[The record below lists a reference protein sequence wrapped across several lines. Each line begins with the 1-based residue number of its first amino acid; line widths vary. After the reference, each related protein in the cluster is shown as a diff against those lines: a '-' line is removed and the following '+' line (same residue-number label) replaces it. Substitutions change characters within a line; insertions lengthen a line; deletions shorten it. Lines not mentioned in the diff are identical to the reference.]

1 MRKFLKISLIIFR
14 SILIFIAIGAV
25 TTASVKNASKTVRVE
40 DFKKKGVYQE
50 DISSNKVKYYK
61 IESDEELPAFSK
73 INQQILPGSPGD
85 ILVSTQATLINPLV
99 SGLVSFFAGGHAA
112 ICLDSYSDFD
122 ITTNK
127 NQTVEATGLG
137 DGEMVASLFYKGYW
151 TQPDPFTE
159 VIGLRADISESQ
171 RKEVI
176 SLATSMLGDY
186 YNYSFLFDT
195 TNKKYCSDLV
205 SVAYEKAGI
214 NLNKDSFTTNIYDII
229 VSKDV
234 YISYYH
240 YFDSNQVLHIYY
252 LG

>member
-1 MRKFLKISLIIFR
+1 MRKLLKISLIIFR
-14 SILIFIAIGAV
+14 SILIFIAIGAI
-25 TTASVKNASKTVRVE
+25 TSASVKNVSKTVCVE
-40 DFKKKGVYQE
+40 EFKKRGVYQE
-50 DISSNKVKYYK
+50 DMSSSTVKYYK
-61 IESDEELPAFSK
+61 IDSDEELPAYTK
-73 INQQILPGSPGD
+73 VNNQLLPGSPGD

-122 ITTNK
+122 FSTNK
-127 NQTVEATGLG
+127 NQTIEATGLG
-137 DGEMVASLFYKGYW
+137 EGEMVSSLFYKGYW
-151 TQPDPFTE
+151 VQPDPFTE
-159 VIGLRADISESQ
+159 VIGLRADISEAQ

-176 SLATSMLGDY
+176 SLATSLLGDY

-205 SVAYEKAGI
+205 SEVYKKVGI

-229 VSKDV
+229 ISKDV

-240 YFDSNQVLHIYY
+240 YYDSNRVLHIYY